1 MRRSVLLCLAVVAI
15 QASAAIAQPTQPWTG
30 IAANEARANNGQQFG
45 YGDNY
50 MWGRTMSDDGRFVV
64 FDSSLSHL
72 VYGDTNNWNDV
83 FLRDRQTGELTR
95 VSVASDGSQGNHYSA
110 AGTISRNGR
119 HIAFYSC
126 ATNFDA
132 ADTNNS
138 CDLFIHDR
146 VNGTTVRAN
155 LGPNGEQATN
165 TAQHQFNLSADGRY
179 LAFNAGFNA
188 DRRVWLRDRDTDED
202 GVFDEPGT
210 AATTLI
216 SQDVVGS
223 ESLRSFENAA
233 ISGDG
238 RWIAY
243 VANVGDGNTNEIGA
257 RMFLHDRVGMN
268 TSRVDRPMANGT
280 ETYAYASGPD
290 FSDAGLLVYASNE
303 NNLAEGDTDGLD
315 DIYVFNVFTGGNV
328 PIELTHPGAP
338 ALEYEWAP
346 AISAD
351 GRYVTFMGVTVG
363 EWSNY
368 LANVYVVDRQTGQ
381 SYEISVRPDGS
392 RDDHASAPA
401 ISADGLS
408 IAFSAGAEM
417 LQWGWGNTG
426 VFVATN
432 VALSPSEIDVPGDGG
447 TFTIDLTVPDG
458 IAWTLNTLGAAGID
472 FSATSGVGPATIDA
486 TVYASQAVESQ
497 DFYVLMGTE
506 QVILH
511 QTVNPRVYGV
521 WPYEGGLEGGTSV
534 QIYGDAFAE
543 GATVTIGGVPAT
555 DVIWIDSHMLSATT
569 PAHSGIGWVE
579 VAVTNPDGASGT
591 IAEGFRYGD
600 FTPPV
605 VTYQIAGT
613 PGQNGWYIGDVTV
626 TWTYEDPESTVD
638 VIYCFNP
645 YTQATEGSQFA
656 ICYVT
661 SEGGETIV
669 DVEVKK
675 DTMPPIIALAPA
687 YPETYAQGQQVP
699 IALYCSDETSGVP
712 PVNCTMNQCGP
723 NLDTSTVGTFVLSA
737 TAIDM
742 AGHTTTTSTSYTV
755 KMVTGLTVPVA
766 TGVYGNASAL
776 LRATLSGPVSPLA
789 GRTITFFVDN
799 VAVGTAVTAANGEAI
814 LSFPLNGRNADSYEM
829 HAEFAGDD
837 TAFASM
843 APGALMVNRATPVV
857 TWANPSPI
865 VTTTPLGST
874 QLNATAS
881 VAGSFAYQPG
891 FWAVL
896 PAGTHTLSVQF
907 TPQDSANYEAVT
919 KTVTVKV
926 KAIPVIT
933 WTPPA
938 AITYPAFLG
947 ATQLNATANVAGTF
961 VYNPP
966 AGTLLDAGSHTIY
979 VEFTPSNTADYVSES
994 STTTIEVLKGTV
1006 TINWPPYINP
1016 FFYGSPL
1023 TGLQLN
1029 AEVSASGSL
1038 TYSPPYG
1045 TILNAGTQTLTV
1057 TYTSNSPGNY
1067 HPATATQQLLVRK
1080 AYPVVYWQGDLAPI
1094 VYGTPLGPAQLYA
1107 TSPNAGT
1114 ITYDPPAGTLLDA
1127 AETPRIISMTFTPD
1141 DTANY
1146 NTVTYQKTIAV
1157 VKQTTTVTW
1166 NTPAPIVY
1174 GTALGAAQLNA
1185 TGSQPGTFTYNPP
1198 AGTVLNAG
1206 THTLQVYFT
1215 PTSSNYYGGSWTT
1228 TLVVAKR
1235 TPVITWGNPAPIVY
1249 GTALGSTQLHPTVD
1263 VGGGGFQFDPPFGA
1277 VLNAGLG
1284 QTLTTTYTPS
1294 SSNYNSVS
1302 TSVTIDVLKATPY
1315 VTWVPVTGI
1324 TYGTPLGAA
1333 QLNAAADRPGTFGYT
1348 PGAGT
1353 VLPAGVNA
1361 VSTTFTP
1368 DDSENYAG
1376 VTLNRQVTVLRAT
1389 PVLAWQTPA
1398 AITYGTPLSSTQ
1410 LNATSSTPG
1419 SFEYTTVPGAVLNAG
1434 THTLNA
1440 NFMANDQANY
1450 LPGPSIQVSLEVV
1463 AATPVV
1469 TWPSPASIVYGTALS
1484 GTQLNAT
1491 ANAPGSFAY
1500 SPAAGTVLSAG
1511 THSLT
1516 VTFTSSSGNY
1526 TGASSTVDIVVGKVT
1541 PVITWANPAGITYG
1555 TALSAT
1561 QLNAS
1566 ANVTGTFAYSP
1577 AAGSV
1582 LDAGPQALS
1591 LTFTPTDSSNYNA
1604 ATAGVSIVVGKATPV
1619 VTWSNPA
1626 GITYGTALSATQLNA
1641 TANVSGSFAY
1651 SPAAGTVLGA
1661 GTPSLSVTFT
1671 PTDAANYTSASAGA
1685 SIVIATKA
1693 LTVQANDASKV
1704 YGAALP
1710 AFTASGTGFVNG
1722 DSMASL
1728 GGTLSFATSAT
1739 ATSAPGTYAVTPSG
1753 ATSANYTITF
1763 AAGTLTVT
1771 KASTSLALTTTPN
1784 PSNNNQS
1791 VQLRAEV
1798 SAVAPG
1804 AGTATGTVEFRENG
1818 TLLGTATLVNGIATM
1833 NKNFKRGTHPL
1844 TATYAGNTSF
1854 NGSSGSVTHQT
1865 Q

>member
-72 VYGDTNNWNDV
+72 IYGDTNNWNDV

-155 LGPNGEQATN
+155 LGPDGEQATN

-179 LAFNAGFNA
+179 LAFNAGFNS
-188 DRRVWLRDRDTDED
+188 DRRVWLRDRDTDEN

-243 VANVGDGNTNEIGA
+243 VANVADQNAVEIGA
-257 RMFLHDRVGMN
+257 RMFLHDRVGMT

-290 FSDAGLLVYASNE
+290 FSDAGLLVYATNE
-303 NNLAEGDTDGLD
+303 DNLAEGDTDGRD

-346 AISAD
+346 SISAD
-351 GRYVTFMGVTVG
+351 GRYLTFMGGTVG
-363 EWSNY
+363 EWSNV

-392 RDDHASAPA
+392 RDDHTGAPA

-426 VFVATN
+426 IFVATN
-432 VALSPSEIDVPGDGG
+432 VALSPSEIDVPPDGG
-447 TFTIDLTVPDG
+447 TSTIELTVPDG
-458 IAWTLNTLGAAGID
+458 IAWTLNTQGAAGID
-472 FSATSGVGPATIDA
+472 FSSTSGVGPATIDV
-486 TVYASQAVESQ
+486 TVYENQSGEPRDRA
-497 DFYVLMGTE
+497 VLMGSE

-511 QTVNPRVYGV
+511 QGVRPRIYGV
-521 WPYEGGLEGGTSV
+521 WPYEGAPQGGTAI
-534 QIYGDAFAE
+534 QLWGNAFAE
-543 GATVTIGGVPAT
+543 GATITIGGVAAT
-555 DVIWIDSHMLSATT
+555 DVVVVDSQMITAAT
-569 PAHSGIGWVE
+569 PAHPGVGWVD
-579 VAVTNPDGASGT
+579 VTVTNPGGVSFT
-591 IAEGFRYGD
+591 LNEGFRYAD

-613 PGQNGWYIGDVTV
+613 PGQNGWYTSDVTV
-626 TWTYEDPESTVD
+626 SWTYEDPESTVD
-638 VIYCFNP
+638 VIWCMNP
-645 YTQATEGSQFA
+645 YTHTTEDAQWA
-656 ICYVT
+656 ICNVT
-661 SEGGETIV
+661 SEGGPTIGE
-669 DVEVKK
+669 VEVKK
-675 DTMPPIIALAPA
+675 DTVPPVIALAPA
-687 YPETYAQGQQVP
+687 YPETYAQGQQIP

-712 PVNCTMNQCGP
+712 PVNCTMNQTGP
-723 NLDTSTVGTFVLSA
+723 NLDTSSVGTFVLSA
-737 TAIDM
+737 TAVDM
-742 AGHTTTTSTSYTV
+742 AGHTTTTSVNYTV

-766 TGVYGNASAL
+766 TGVYGGASAL

-789 GRTITFFVDN
+789 GRTITFYVDN
-799 VAVGTAVTAANGEAI
+799 VAVGTGMTAANGEAI
-814 LSFPLNGRNADSYEM
+814 LSFPLNGRNSDSYEM

-843 APGALMVNRATPVV
+843 APGALMVNKATPVV

-881 VAGSFAYQPG
+881 VAGSFEYQPG

-933 WTPPA
+933 WAPPA

-947 ATQLNATANVAGTF
+947 AIQLNATANVAGTF

-966 AGTLLDAGSHTIY
+966 AGTLLDAGSHTMY
-979 VEFTPSNTADYVSES
+979 VEFTPSNTADYVAES

-1029 AEVSASGSL
+1029 AEASAPGSL
-1038 TYSPPYG
+1038 TYSPPYA

-1057 TYTSNSPGNY
+1057 TYTANSPANY

-1094 VYGTPLGPAQLYA
+1094 VYGTPLGPAQQYA

-1127 AETPRIISMTFTPD
+1127 AETPRTISVTFTPD
-1141 DTANY
+1141 DTANH

-1166 NTPAPIVY
+1166 NAPAPIVY
-1174 GTALGAAQLNA
+1174 GTALGAAQSNA

-1215 PTSSNYYGGSWTT
+1215 PTSPNYYGGSWTT

-1235 TPVITWGNPAPIVY
+1235 TPVITWSHPAPIVY
-1249 GTALGSTQLHPTVD
+1249 GTALGSTQLQPTVD

-1277 VLNAGLG
+1277 VLTAGAG

-1302 TSVTIDVLKATPY
+1302 ASVTIDVLKATPY
-1315 VTWVPVTGI
+1315 VTWVPLTGI
-1324 TYGTPLGAA
+1324 IYGTPLGAA
-1333 QLNAAADRPGTFGYT
+1333 QLNAAADRPGTFAYA
-1348 PGAGT
+1348 PGAGI

-1368 DDSENYAG
+1368 DDSVNYAC

-1389 PVLAWQTPA
+1389 PVLTWQTPA
-1398 AITYGTPLSSTQ
+1398 PITYGTPLSSTQ

-1419 SFEYTTVPGAVLNAG
+1419 TFEYTTVMGAILSAG
-1434 THTLNA
+1434 AHNLHA
-1440 NFMANDQANY
+1440 NFMADDQANY
-1450 LPGPSIQVSLEVV
+1450 LPGPMIDVTLQVVP
-1463 AATPVV
+1463 AAPVIS
-1469 TWPSPASIVYGTALS
+1469 WPSPSSIVYGTALS
-1484 GTQLNAT
+1484 AAQLNAT
-1491 ANAPGSFAY
+1491 TNAPGSFAY
-1500 SPAAGTVLSAG
+1500 SPAAGSILSAG
-1511 THSLT
+1511 SHSLA
-1516 VTFTSSSGNY
+1516 VTFTSSSSNY
-1526 TGASSTVDIVVGKVT
+1526 TGANSTV
-1541 PVITWANPAGITYG
+1541 N
-1555 TALSAT
+1555 
-1561 QLNAS
+1561 
-1566 ANVTGTFAYSP
+1566 
-1577 AAGSV
+1577 
-1582 LDAGPQALS
+1582 
-1591 LTFTPTDSSNYNA
+1591 
-1604 ATAGVSIVVGKATPV
+1604 IVVGKATPV

-1641 TANVSGSFAY
+1641 TASVAGSFAY
-1651 SPAAGTVLGA
+1651 SPAAGTVPGA
-1661 GTPSLSVTFT
+1661 GTQGLLVTFT
-1671 PTDAANYTSASAGA
+1671 PTDGANYTSASAGA
-1685 SIVIATKA
+1685 SILITTKA
-1693 LTVQANDASKV
+1693 MTVQTNTTSKV

-1728 GGTLSFATSAT
+1728 GGALSFATSAT
-1739 ATSAPGTYAVTPSG
+1739 ATSAPGMYAVTPSG
-1753 ATSANYTITF
+1753 ATSANYNITF

-1771 KASTSLALTTTPN
+1771 KSSTSLVLTTTPS

-1791 VQLRAEV
+1791 VQLRAVV

-1833 NKNFKRGTHPL
+1833 SKSFKKGTHPL
-1844 TATYAGNTSF
+1844 TATYAGNTNF
-1854 NGSSGSVTHQT
+1854 TGSSGSVTHQT